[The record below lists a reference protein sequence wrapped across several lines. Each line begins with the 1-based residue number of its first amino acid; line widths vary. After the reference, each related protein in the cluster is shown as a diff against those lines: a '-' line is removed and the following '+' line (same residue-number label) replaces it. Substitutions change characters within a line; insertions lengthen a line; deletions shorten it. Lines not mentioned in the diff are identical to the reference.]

1 LAGVGVPI
9 MLEKLLLA
17 AILTFALSLIA
28 EIGWSLPTR
37 TSNDIN
43 IYKLGNLS
51 VTQFYQ

>member
-17 AILTFALSLIA
+17 AILTFVLSLFA
-28 EIGWSLPTR
+28 GIGWSSPTR

-43 IYKLGNLS
+43 IYKSEKLA